1 MKETEKSFINDLFHI
16 LMELNQESKNSSK
29 SDPVAMGKHLA
40 YYDVLSILHMQISA
54 FGIDPADVGMQDFN
68 PDRDAL

>member
-1 MKETEKSFINDLFHI
+1 MKEIENSFIGDLFQILLELNEKSKKL
-16 LMELNQESKNSSK
+16 SK
-29 SDPVAMGKHLA
+29 DDAVAMGKHLA